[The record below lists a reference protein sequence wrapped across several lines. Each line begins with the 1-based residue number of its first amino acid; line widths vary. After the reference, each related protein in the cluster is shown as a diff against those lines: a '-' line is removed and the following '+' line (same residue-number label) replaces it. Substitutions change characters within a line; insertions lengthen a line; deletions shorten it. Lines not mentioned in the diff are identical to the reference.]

1 MPFVEKKS
9 LLGKMR
15 EKFKQTE
22 ARIVNVYRRRD
33 KANKAYLYSWH
44 RQEVLFSQYRLRASF
59 ASACNSAKMIDL
71 AKLNILDVGCGDGE
85 WLRTLMAWG
94 ATPERLH
101 GIDLLPDRI
110 SAAKKFSPMI
120 DFKVSSGYSIHFS
133 DAAMELV
140 SAHTVF
146 SSILDAS
153 ARAALANEMNRVLA
167 PGCCIMIYDFR
178 ISDPR
183 NADTR
188 GICKA
193 EIKRIF
199 PGFELN
205 ARSLTLAPP
214 IGRRITPW
222 SPFLAYIIESLCPF
236 LRTHVLFFLRKK

>member
-1 MPFVEKKS
+1 
-9 LLGKMR
+9 
-15 EKFKQTE
+15 
-22 ARIVNVYRRRD
+22 
-33 KANKAYLYSWH
+33 
-44 RQEVLFSQYRLRASF
+44 
-59 ASACNSAKMIDL
+59 L

-120 DFKVSSGYSIHFS
+120 DFKVSSGFSISFP
-133 DAAMELV
+133 DAAMDLV

-153 ARAALANEMNRVLA
+153 SREALANEMDRVLA
-167 PGCCIMIYDFR
+167 PGRYMMIYDYR
-178 ISDPR
+178 ISHPR
-183 NADTR
+183 NADTT
-188 GICKA
+188 GIQKT
-193 EIKRIF
+193 EIKRLF

-205 ARSLTLAPP
+205 IRSLTLAPP

-222 SPFLAYIIESLCPF
+222 APLLAHILESLCPF
-236 LRTHVLFFLRKK
+236 LRTHVLFFMRKK